1 MFLVFINDLS
11 TGLSPNPRFF
21 VDDISPFLV
30 AYDRNTLAN
39 ESNNDLFQIRKP
51 AYQKK
56 KTKKKIFN
64 NDLSKQAQKVIFCRK
79 IKNLNDLVLDFNNIH
94 VNQAL

>member
-1 MFLVFINDLS
+1 MLDLLFLVFINDLS

-39 ESNNDLFQIRKP
+39 KSNNDLFQIRKP

-56 KTKKKIFN
+56 NKKKRFLIMIF
-64 NDLSKQAQKVIFCRK
+64 LSKLKKSSFVAK
-79 IKNLNDLVLDFNNIH
+79 LNI
-94 VNQAL
+94 